1 MQRGN
6 RELWLALLAILL
18 ITFAYLFVLNRLQS
32 IPSASSL
39 FGHGIGILGFV
50 LMLMTET
57 LYSLRK
63 RSRTARWGR
72 MSSWLQFHIF
82 TGIVGSYMVFLHT
95 SFQFNGLAGLL
106 TLFTLIIVAS
116 GFIGRY
122 IYTAVPRTVD
132 GVEVASDELQRQI
145 AATERDLNAL
155 VSAQPELAS
164 NLADLMAVPAS
175 GAGVNTGAILERSF
189 QDWKFRLKWRSV
201 SQKLPEAAKK
211 QVAQLEKLQFHK
223 RALNRQVNSLVAA
236 RRTLALWQTIHIPIG
251 VAVFT
256 TAFIHIAAVLYFI
269 LWLR

>member
-18 ITFAYLFVLNRLQS
+18 ITLAYLFVMSRLQS

-82 TGIVGSYMVFLHT
+82 TGIVGPYMVFLHT

-132 GVEVASDELQRQI
+132 GGEVASEELQRRI
-145 AATERDLNAL
+145 LETERDLNAL
-155 VSAQPELAS
+155 MSAQPELAS
-164 NLADLMAVPAS
+164 RLADLLAVPA
-175 GAGVNTGAILERSF
+175 GRAGMETGAIFERSL
-189 QDWKFRLKWRSV
+189 QDWKFRLKWRGAGRGM
-201 SQKLPEAAKK
+201 PEAART
-211 QVAQLEKLQFHK
+211 QVAQLKKLQFQK

-256 TAFIHIAAVLYFI
+256 TAFIHIAAVLYFV